1 MRDMAY
7 VPGVALLAALVVGC
21 SSRLRQQRERRRQQ
35 GGQPHGYPRTSGQ
48 VPDPARPCR
57 AVPRGTLKDLLP
69 GAAELPGDQQEK
81 VFRGSASVT
90 YDTDRKVGC
99 SWKSDAP
106 NATRSLSIDF
116 ERVVSYDPA
125 VSDDD
130 RADTVY
136 AKKEKAAYLS
146 SSAPPG
152 PDAEKDTGTPG
163 EKEKGKGADAEKP
176 KGPAGGAT
184 DSADPSSS
192 SSPSGGGT
200 GEGGAGDSGVS
211 PEDALPS
218 RVLDNLGDAAFLHDL
233 PTRAGSTSQQRTVS
247 VVFRT
252 SNVVV
257 TVRYAEQPYSSPRCP
272 TARNSRRRPRHWPGS
287 WPRRSANSPLPTG
300 PRPAGFRSPGPS
312 TAARAYRR
320 SSYRGCP
327 EDVPNRYR
335 AHPYTAR
342 TETSSTESLRAIRVK
357 EPCTDQPRAC
367 PASSPAPPF
376 R

>member
-1 MRDMAY
+1 MAY

-21 SSRLRQQRERRRQQ
+21 SAGSDSNAN
-35 GGQPHGYPRTSGQ
+35 GADSKAGSPT
-48 VPDPARPCR
+48 VTPAPPGKYETLPAPCR
-57 AVPRGTLKDLLP
+57 AVPRGMLKDLLP

-136 AKKEKAAYLS
+136 AKKEKAAGLS
-146 SSAPPG
+146 SSATPG
-152 PDAEKDTGTPG
+152 PDAEKNTGTPG

-176 KGPAGGAT
+176 KDPDPAGDAT
-184 DSADPSSS
+184 ASADPSSS
-192 SSPSGGGT
+192 SSPSGGSS
-200 GEGGAGDSGVS
+200 AG

-233 PTRAGSTSQQRTVS
+233 PTRAGSTAQHRTVS

-257 TVRYAEQPYSSPRCP
+257 TVRYAEQPALVTQVPDSRELQEKAQAL
-272 TARNSRRRPRHWPGS
+272 ARKL
-287 WPRRSANSPLPTG
+287 A
-300 PRPAGFRSPGPS
+300 
-312 TAARAYRR
+312 
-320 SSYRGCP
+320 
-327 EDVPNRYR
+327 
-335 AHPYTAR
+335 
-342 TETSSTESLRAIRVK
+342 ETLSE
-357 EPCTDQPRAC
+357 
-367 PASSPAPPF
+367 
-376 R
+376 

>member
-1 MRDMAY
+1 MAY

-21 SSRLRQQRERRRQQ
+21 SAGSDSNAN
-35 GGQPHGYPRTSGQ
+35 GADSKAGSPT
-48 VPDPARPCR
+48 VTPAPPGKYETLPAPCR

-136 AKKEKAAYLS
+136 AKKEKAAGLS
-146 SSAPPG
+146 SSATPG
-152 PDAEKDTGTPG
+152 PDAEKNTGAPG

-176 KGPAGGAT
+176 EGAT
-184 DSADPSSS
+184 GGTTASADPSASSS
-192 SSPSGGGT
+192 SSPSGDGNGGGNGGT
-200 GEGGAGDSGVS
+200 GPEG
-211 PEDALPS
+211 ALPS
-218 RVLDNLGDAAFLHDL
+218 RVLDNLGDAAFLHNL
-233 PTRAGSTSQQRTVS
+233 PTRAGSTAQRRTVS

-257 TVRYAEQPYSSPRCP
+257 TVRYAEQPALVTQVPDSRELQEKAQAL
-272 TARNSRRRPRHWPGS
+272 ARKL
-287 WPRRSANSPLPTG
+287 A
-300 PRPAGFRSPGPS
+300 
-312 TAARAYRR
+312 
-320 SSYRGCP
+320 
-327 EDVPNRYR
+327 
-335 AHPYTAR
+335 
-342 TETSSTESLRAIRVK
+342 ETLSE
-357 EPCTDQPRAC
+357 
-367 PASSPAPPF
+367 
-376 R
+376 